1 MSLYRRLSLKSGPR
15 SAWPVVRVMLLALMA
30 AGAYMLG
37 RKVLYLI
44 PLLAVC
50 ALAFHALKAL
60 YREARDK
67 GRELPDTGE
76 LPYGFAGHDLRAF
89 SDSAGQV
96 WIRARDIRHLL
107 GHERSDA
114 WMAQAYPQGYRR
126 AHPGVAAWYIHP
138 DTVRRHWSGSTRID
152 VNRFIHWMDRE
163 LVPLQEKRNAL
174 ARAEER
180 ATPTPVK
187 AERRSSPWS
196 GLHRPLVNYFAG
208 HWRGQHRLLHVA
220 LSGAVLALLIGHV
233 LQDRPAPADLV
244 EHYRRYALL
253 LIFELLGGTLLCAW
267 WGVGVWRSTRRWLGA
282 ERSLLVGLAF
292 AMGGMTT
299 LLHAFDRVADRDQQM
314 TLLTLGV
321 MAADLDP
328 KPVVT
333 LSPDGKQLSLAGEMG
348 FGTTNLVR
356 AALGRHPGI
365 TGIELNS
372 PGGSAAEGFALAEL
386 VRDRGLDTYVRADCA
401 SACVLVFAGGH
412 ERLAAPSARFGLH
425 RSGIDWRRGDPGVS
439 ATDLA
444 MERFFRQQGVADDF
458 IARTLETPFRDIWV
472 PSAGEVMASGLASG
486 VWTLPGAPG

>member
-1 MSLYRRLSLKSGPR
+1 MSLSRRLSLKSSTR

-76 LPYGFAGHDLRAF
+76 LPYGFAGHELLAF
-89 SDSAGQV
+89 SDGEGQV

-107 GHERSDA
+107 GLERSDG

-126 AHPGVAAWYIHP
+126 AHPGVAAWYIRP
-138 DTVRRHWSGSTRID
+138 DAVRRHWSGSTRID
-152 VNRFIHWMDRE
+152 VNRFLHWMERE

-174 ARAEER
+174 ARAQER
-180 ATPTPVK
+180 AAPTPPTD
-187 AERRSSPWS
+187 ESRSSPWP
-196 GLHRPLVNYFAG
+196 GLHRPLVGYFAG
-208 HWRGQHRLLHVA
+208 HWRGQQRLLHVA
-220 LSGAVLALLIGHV
+220 LSGAILALLIGHV
-233 LQDRPAPADLV
+233 LQDQPAPADLV

-292 AMGGMTT
+292 AIGGMTA
-299 LLHAFDRVADRDQQM
+299 LLHAFDRLADRDQQM
-314 TLLTLGV
+314 TLLTLGI
-321 MAADLDP
+321 MAADLGP
-328 KPVVT
+328 KPAVT
-333 LSPDGKQLSLAGEMG
+333 LSPDGKHLSLAGEMG
-348 FGTTNLVR
+348 FDTTNLVR
-356 AALGRHPGI
+356 AALKRHPGI
-365 TGIELNS
+365 TGIELDS
-372 PGGSAAEGFALAEL
+372 PGGSAAEGFALAAL

-401 SACVLVFAGGH
+401 SACVLVFAAGR

-425 RSGIDWRRGDPGVS
+425 RSGVEWQRGDPGVS
-439 ATDLA
+439 PTDLA
-444 MERFFRQQGVADDF
+444 MERYFREQGVADEF
-458 IARTLETPFRDIWV
+458 IVRVLETPFRDIWV
-472 PSAGEVMASGLASG
+472 PTAGEVMASGLASG
-486 VWTLPGAPG
+486 VWTLPGESG